1 MDKEHTIVIAA
12 TILAVAVVTGS
23 VIVVLYSARD
33 DAITIIGLLLA
44 FITATVSSMY
54 AAFKT
59 SQTSQDVKHL
69 STAVNGRITE
79 LLEISR
85 HAAIAQGKLEV
96 IESKLLP
103 LHHHV
108 NKTQSEQKP

>member
-1 MDKEHTIVIAA
+1 MIQKDDTIIIAA
-12 TILAVAVVTGS
+12 TILAVSVVAGS
-23 VIVVLYSARD
+23 VVVVIYSARD
-33 DAITIIGLLLA
+33 DAITVIGLLLA
-44 FITATVSSMY
+44 FITATLSSMY

-59 SQTSQDVKHL
+59 IQTSQDVKHL

-96 IESKLLP
+96 IENKLLP

-108 NKTQSEQKP
+108 NKTQSEK